1 LLYLGLLPS
10 PRARLRLTAPARLR
24 PPALLSSY
32 CSARPG
38 TPCGSGPDP
47 STLLT
52 LRAPGHPSWFRP
64 GASNL
69 DHPPRARAAL
79 MVPARTI
86 STLLTHRALGRFTS
100 SPGPD
105 QGLLQLA
112 PAPRPPGQARRSRCL
127 SPPSAVPIRLTRMR
141 IQVPIMIVPA
151 GDLRP
156 KAIGR
161 SQVSE
166 YDGSAPSP
174 LTAQQGRELHTTAP
188 AVCILERHPTTA
200 ILPSY
205 RRTSWVRS
213 PRQQHASPHV
223 RGCWDSTTLT
233 FKSRDTQEGASC

>member
-1 LLYLGLLPS
+1 MLYLGLLPS

-24 PPALLSSY
+24 PSALLSSY

-38 TPCGSGPDP
+38 TPCGSGPDL

-52 LRAPGHPSWFRP
+52 LRATGHPSWSRP
-64 GASNL
+64 G
-69 DHPPRARAAL
+69 
-79 MVPARTI
+79 
-86 STLLTHRALGRFTS
+86 F
-100 SPGPD
+100 
-105 QGLLQLA
+105 LQTA
-112 PAPRPPGQARRSRCL
+112 PAPHPPGQARRSRYL
-127 SPPSAVPIRLTRMR
+127 SHPSAGPNRLTRMR
-141 IQVPIMIVPA
+141 TQVLDVIVPA

-156 KAIGR
+156 KATGR

-166 YDGSAPSP
+166 YGGSAPSP

-223 RGCWDSTTLT
+223 RGCWDSTLLHSSHGTRKRGQVRSNLRYRGWQG
-233 FKSRDTQEGASC
+233 SR